1 MSQSEQPMKSQKFN
15 VNFLFELKPKIS
27 AIIKKDEVHICIFKI
42 MYNTYIHICI
52 NIYIYK

>member
-1 MSQSEQPMKSQKFN
+1 MKSQKFN